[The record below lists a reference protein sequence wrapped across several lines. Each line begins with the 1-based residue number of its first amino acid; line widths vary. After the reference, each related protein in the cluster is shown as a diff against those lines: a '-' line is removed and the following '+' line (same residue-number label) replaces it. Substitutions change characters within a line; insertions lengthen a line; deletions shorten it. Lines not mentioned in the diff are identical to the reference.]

1 MYCPSCQQE
10 RLSGRSCASCGTSM
24 HARPREVIERELG
37 HIHFLLAELKR
48 WDNTYVP
55 KGSRQYLSERYE
67 RQTRILLSVLAELP
81 AAAPVEAPAPAL
93 ETVSPAEALAAAA
106 AVVEPAAV
114 EAPAEV
120 AAPAAE
126 ESPAQSPVPSV
137 APVAE
142 TPPAPAPEEKRAAAE
157 EDSHEEEEAS
167 DEEEETSDEATP
179 LPLPP
184 VAAEPLFDA
193 PQVRSR
199 TAQLVEETSTWNTVW
214 RPFLYESIGWFIGA
228 FLIVAGSLYLAFD
241 SWSGLTS
248 FSRSLVVF
256 GMTAGYSAAFSVCG
270 ALLARREVLANAG
283 RILGLIGA
291 AVAPLAGVALGPVD
305 SLSLEGVPLMLLLP
319 VLLAWAGGAAF
330 LVRTPAEHFDAP
342 SRRLVQ
348 GALAGTTVMMGVA
361 PLLAH
366 LGGFA
371 LVLDVLPCALFFVLS
386 RQPLAQPR
394 TSKAL
399 AFALAAPLY
408 LSLFFAVR
416 LHLALAAAGSPPLF
430 GTYAPFLAFLL
441 ATCLAFRTLEPQRA
455 ADSLS
460 LGVIALQVTCVVLA
474 GTGRPPAFFLTAAVF
489 TWTAWQLSLGTLPRL
504 RWLYA
509 AYAGAYLAYASSS
522 QLIPG
527 FLQLLLERI
536 KASLGYPP
544 AQMLP
549 FHYGALTAVPFVLAG
564 VVLASRLLSRA
575 RSESSPRFAE
585 TAQVLLRATAGAS
598 VFFVLFSHA
607 GSDMRP
613 SFWTTLALTAV
624 CVASGLLF
632 ERLYLSLT
640 GAALTFFVP
649 ISAFILLGSSEA
661 SAMCGMLALVLAGL
675 SLMSTRRTC
684 LAFSG
689 AVGWLASM
697 GFLFGVSA
705 GSHVP
710 AVAGMVLS
718 GIAALAVAWN
728 LANPYLLATAA
739 FAAAAVLPKLAF
751 AASPS
756 LVPLALALA
765 ALGLAALG
773 ELGGRARLVGIP
785 GVVYALLAFA
795 WGLSLQLPWL
805 GVVILVGAAAV
816 AVSSRSFPVL
826 RPLAVVLAAFALLP
840 RVGDFSAWTWMTPAL
855 SVALFVLWGLGASL
869 ASVRW
874 GRSPSTLAAGI
885 VALLLPLLAV
895 SVARGE
901 QPYPLLLGAALAAL
915 LTARALHPSVSVVAA
930 ALLAGAYVVDQGAW
944 PSLALAT
951 FLSVLA
957 LLESSRTAFRVLAGE
972 RRFALA
978 ATLCALPLL
987 ATACLQAEVT
997 DFPPVLLGALVLP
1010 VVWMR
1015 ACRQPF
1021 FAALSPLLAL
1031 SMSLEVRPLLDWA
1044 PALPLLSLLLTRAV
1058 AHSPAACLFLT
1069 GRSDEKVLPS
1079 LSRWMQASFMV
1090 LGVVLMPIL
1099 MFRKEGGMMGLPALA
1114 LALLPG
1120 PKPHIRVGLATA
1132 LLLMAFPLHPGAAII
1147 LLALGFLS
1155 HHVPARLWAFF
1166 HAEPDKE
1173 LRPVAAF
1180 GAIVLTSATVLLHRS
1195 SPGNIATVAGV
1206 LLVCAFLF
1214 SERWL
1219 FTASLLVLAGASVG
1233 TFGKPLQFE
1242 WRESSALAFASVA
1255 LVSALLSA
1263 VCQLGSVQR
1272 ALTRVAARLS
1282 PGIPGT
1288 WSEPLWVAGAIATS
1302 VPVLGRLLDVGP
1314 GHLSLPVAFL
1324 AGLASLV
1331 LMVTRE
1337 RWMANAATGLLAL
1350 VLIAVLP
1357 PPWTPAVLSGVGLT
1371 LCMVGTWLENRGV
1384 TVGAALHH
1392 SGWVLS
1398 LLAVLGLRYPKHPGM
1413 ALCVLFGAGS
1423 AWAVVYRRRERE
1435 LVGWI
1440 ASLVAGHLLL
1450 ISVGMIYSTGRGSA
1464 FILPVFGA
1472 FTALL
1477 ATLALFVAT
1486 PRARWGAGNG
1496 FAGLA
1501 MLEVLGGLM
1510 LVDGA
1515 AGVEREA
1522 IMACVTLA
1530 VLCFA
1535 LVRQAVKEEDELAA
1549 FLAQGTVV
1557 LGYLAVRLHGLA
1569 VSELGTVDSIAS
1581 LVGGALF
1588 SGLYVFVQREG
1599 AGLKVFR
1606 RPALWGAFLFPV
1618 AGLLTAPWGSP
1629 LVVALLLVGYAAHFA
1644 ALGLHPSQRGS
1655 ASLASAAAF
1664 NGALFLVWQGTGA
1677 GEPQYYVIPAGLSLL
1692 VLLRVFREALSADAQ
1707 AKLRALAITLVYV
1720 AGAWK
1725 PLMFEDGRAMLL
1737 CVFLCVVGVAAGI
1750 ALRIRSYVYLGSA
1763 FMVTCI
1769 LANLVRFG
1777 IRDHRMGA
1785 AFLSL
1790 LGVGVVGF
1798 MVLFT
1803 AKRAE
1808 LLQRYERVRS
1818 LLDTWEG

>member
-1 MYCPSCQQE
+1 
-10 RLSGRSCASCGTSM
+10 M
-24 HARPREVIERELG
+24 HARSREDLERELG

-48 WDNTYVP
+48 WDSAYIP
-55 KGSRQYLSERYE
+55 KGTRNYLTERYE
-67 RQTRILLSVLAELP
+67 RQTRILLSVLAETP
-81 AAAPVEAPAPAL
+81 AVAPVEAPAAVEAPTPVVPA
-93 ETVSPAEALAAAA
+93 VSPAEALAASA
-106 AVVEPAAV
+106 AVVEPASV
-114 EAPAEV
+114 EAPA
-120 AAPAAE
+120 PAEA
-126 ESPAQSPVPSV
+126 PAQS
-137 APVAE
+137 APKEEPASAQEAFSQDDE
-142 TPPAPAPEEKRAAAE
+142 TA
-157 EDSHEEEEAS
+157 
-167 DEEEETSDEATP
+167 DEEEEDEASGEVAP

-184 VAAEPLFDA
+184 VAADPLFDA
-193 PQVRSR
+193 PQVRTR
-199 TAQLVEETSTWNTVW
+199 TAQLIEETSTWDTVW

-270 ALLARREVLANAG
+270 ALLARREALANAG

-291 AVAPLAGVALGPVD
+291 AVAPLAGVALGPLD
-305 SLSLEGVPLMLLLP
+305 SLSLEGVPLALLLP
-319 VLLAWAGGAAF
+319 VLIAWAAGASF
-330 LVRTPAEHFDAP
+330 FVRTPAEHFDAP

-348 GALAGTTVMMGVA
+348 MALFGTTLMMGLA
-361 PLLAH
+361 PLMAR

-371 LVLDVLPCALFFVLS
+371 LALDVLPCALLFVLS
-386 RQPLAQPR
+386 RQSLPQPR
-394 TSKAL
+394 TGRAL
-399 AFALAAPLY
+399 AFALGAPLY

-416 LHLALAAAGSPPLF
+416 LHLALAAAGAPPLF

-441 ATCLAFRTLEPQRA
+441 ATCLAFRTLERQQS
-455 ADSLS
+455 ADSLA
-460 LGVIALQVTCVVLA
+460 LGVIALQVACVLLA

-504 RWLYA
+504 RWLYPT
-509 AYAGAYLAYASSS
+509 YAGAYLAYASSS

-527 FLQLLLERI
+527 FLQQLLERI

-544 AQMLP
+544 AAMLP
-549 FHYGALTAVPFVLAG
+549 FHYGALTAVPFVIAG
-564 VVLASRLLSRA
+564 VVLASRLLARA
-575 RSESSPRFAE
+575 RSTPSPRDSE
-585 TAQVLLRATAGAS
+585 TAEVLLRATAGAS

-624 CVASGLLF
+624 CLSSGLLF
-632 ERLYLSLT
+632 ERLYLSIV
-640 GAALTFFVP
+640 GAALTFFLP
-649 ISAFILLGSSEA
+649 ISAFSLFGPAEA
-661 SAMCGMLALVLAGL
+661 SALCGMLALVLAGL
-675 SLMSTRRTC
+675 SMLCTRRTC

-689 AVGWLASM
+689 AVGWLALM
-697 GFLFGVSA
+697 GFVYGVSA
-705 GSHVP
+705 GSEVA
-710 AVAGMVLS
+710 AVSGMVLS
-718 GIAALAVAWN
+718 GLAALAVAWN

-765 ALGLAALG
+765 ALGLAAVG
-773 ELGGRARLVGIP
+773 ELGGRARLIGLPGIL
-785 GVVYALLAFA
+785 YALMAFA

-805 GVVILVGAAAV
+805 GVVILVAAAAV
-816 AVSSRSFPVL
+816 AVTSRTFPLL
-826 RPLAVVLAAFALLP
+826 RPLAVVLASFALLP

-869 ASVRW
+869 AAVRW
-874 GRSPSTLAAGI
+874 GRGPSTFAAGL
-885 VALLLPLLAV
+885 VALLLPVLSV
-895 SVARGE
+895 SVARGD

-915 LTARALHPSVSVVAA
+915 LTARALHPTISVIAA
-930 ALLAGAYVVDQGAW
+930 ALIAGAYVIDQGALA
-944 PSLALAT
+944 SLALAT
-951 FLSVLA
+951 LLSVLA
-957 LLESSRTAFRVLAGE
+957 LLESSRAAFRVLAGE

-987 ATACLQAEVT
+987 GVACVEAGSSN
-997 DFPPVLLGALVLP
+997 FPPVLVGALVLP

-1021 FAALSPLLAL
+1021 FAALSPLFALAL
-1031 SMSLEVRPLLDWA
+1031 SLEVRDLLPWA
-1044 PALPLLSLLLTRAV
+1044 PALPLFSLALTRAV
-1058 AHSPAACLFLT
+1058 AHSPAACAFLT

-1079 LSRWMQASFMV
+1079 LSKWMQASFMLMGMV
-1090 LGVVLMPIL
+1090 LLPLFMYRDAL
-1099 MFRKEGGMMGLPALA
+1099 GMMGLPAAA

-1120 PKPHIRVGLATA
+1120 PRPSVRLGLATA
-1132 LLLMAFPLHPGAAII
+1132 LLFLAFPLHTGAALL
-1147 LLALGFLS
+1147 LLALGFLT
-1155 HHVPARLWAFF
+1155 HHAPAALWAFF
-1166 HAEPDKE
+1166 RSEPDTS
-1173 LRPVAAF
+1173 LRPVSAF
-1180 GAIVLTSATVLLHRS
+1180 GALVLTSASVLLHGS
-1195 SPGNIATVAGV
+1195 SPGAIAIVAGV
-1206 LLVCAFLF
+1206 LFVCAFLL
-1214 SERWL
+1214 SEGWL
-1219 FTASLLVLAGASVG
+1219 LTASLLVLAGASLG
-1233 TFGKPLQFE
+1233 TSGKHFQLE
-1242 WRESSALAFASVA
+1242 WREESAWAFAAVA

-1272 ALTRVAARLS
+1272 ALTRLAARLS

-1288 WSEPLWVAGAIATS
+1288 WSEPLWVAGALATS
-1302 VPVLGRLLDVGP
+1302 VPVLGVLLDRGP
-1314 GHLSLPVAFL
+1314 GALSLPVAFL
-1324 AGLASLV
+1324 TGLASLV

-1337 RWMANAATGLLAL
+1337 RWMANAATALLAL

-1371 LCMVGTWLENRGV
+1371 LCMVGTALEKRDIAI
-1384 TVGAALHH
+1384 GAALHH

-1398 LLAVLGLRYPKHPGM
+1398 LLAVFGLRYPKHPGM

-1435 LVGWI
+1435 LVGWL

-1450 ISVGMIYSTGRGSA
+1450 VHVGMVFSTGRGSE
-1464 FILPVFGA
+1464 FILPIFGA

-1486 PRARWGAGNG
+1486 PRARQAAGNG

-1510 LVDGA
+1510 LIDGA

-1522 IMACVTLA
+1522 ILACVTLA

-1535 LVRQAVKEEDELAA
+1535 LVRHAIKQEDELSA

-1588 SGLYVFVQREG
+1588 SGLYIFVQREG

-1606 RPALWGAFLFPV
+1606 RPALWGAFLFPI

-1629 LVVALLLVGYAAHFA
+1629 LVVAMLLVGYAAHFA
-1644 ALGLHPSQRGS
+1644 ALGLHPSQRGA
-1655 ASLASAAAF
+1655 ASLASAGAF

-1692 VLLRVFREALSADAQ
+1692 LLLRVFREALATDTQ
-1707 AKLRALAITLVYV
+1707 AKMRALAITLIYV

-1763 FMVTCI
+1763 FMVTCV